1 MGAPKASEAAILRAI
16 KAWTAGTGQPVGR
29 MEVTADGRVI
39 IIAPAVDT
47 PPELPQPAGPKRWT
61 KR

>member
-16 KAWTAGTGQPVGR
+16 NAWKAGTGQPVGR
-29 MEVTADGRVI
+29 MEVTPDGRVI
-39 IIAPAVDT
+39 ITAPEVDT
-47 PPELPQPAGPKRWT
+47 QPESPQSSGPKRWT